1 MIDTNVIIYSKVHY
15 VNLFFQPASVNN
27 DANHIHGKVN
37 DNIRG
42 AATNTNC
49 VPNYNI
55 PSMNS
60 TTSTLPPALAL
71 RRRGRPP
78 KDGMP
83 ISNAV

>member
-15 VNLFFQPASVNN
+15 AYLFFQPASVNN
-27 DANHIHGKVN
+27 AADDIHGKVN
-37 DNIRG
+37 DNIRVT
-42 AATNTNC
+42 ATNTNG

-55 PSMNS
+55 PTMNS